1 MTLFVF
7 LAWVRARAA
16 VVTLGSLAAALLGL
30 LAPAEAAAQDTP
42 AGLRG
47 EAFEAAQWAVR
58 SEAAEAMSKV
68 AARFARGG
76 AAVSALAA
84 LREQQLTRRQTLE
97 RAATQLA
104 RGSGAE
110 NQAAQAANLR
120 AYQDV
125 ERDLARIDAKI
136 EDQFPAYAE
145 LTNPSAL
152 SIEQTQALL
161 QPDEVLVLF
170 LVNPEATYIWAV
182 SRDKVAWTRAED
194 LGEKPLTEAV
204 IRLRRGLTAAAGP
217 NGLPLPAP
225 FDVALAYHLYDRLLR
240 PLEPVLKSKTTLI
253 AVPSGPLLSLP
264 IGVLLTG
271 PPTVDG
277 SATNAAP
284 TNAAWLADS
293 YAVAVLPA
301 VSSLRTLRCYLLA
314 PGDRPPSGCPQNDGG
329 PTPRTAGRSLVP
341 LVGFGAPQ
349 LFGLARE
356 DRGGDTPAAS
366 LFVEGLADRN
376 QLLEL
381 GDLPAAR
388 VELTRLG
395 AEFPGSIVRLG
406 ADATETAVKVTYK
419 NALMAARYVIFST
432 HGILGGAEAGA
443 GGARSYAEPGL
454 VLTPPQQPSD
464 LDDGYLSASE
474 IAELRLSADF
484 VVLSACN
491 TAGSDGRPNAEG
503 LSGLARAFLFAGSRS
518 VLVSNWEV
526 SDIATT
532 DLILRTFKG
541 LRDDSSIGR
550 AEALRRAMQELRS
563 EPGFAHPYFWAPF
576 VLVGDPRS

>member
-1 MTLFVF
+1 
-7 LAWVRARAA
+7 
-16 VVTLGSLAAALLGL
+16 
-30 LAPAEAAAQDTP
+30 
-42 AGLRG
+42 
-47 EAFEAAQWAVR
+47 
-58 SEAAEAMSKV
+58 
-68 AARFARGG
+68 
-76 AAVSALAA
+76 
-84 LREQQLTRRQTLE
+84 
-97 RAATQLA
+97 
-104 RGSGAE
+104 
-110 NQAAQAANLR
+110 
-120 AYQDV
+120 
-125 ERDLARIDAKI
+125 
-136 EDQFPAYAE
+136 
-145 LTNPSAL
+145 
-152 SIEQTQALL
+152 
-161 QPDEVLVLF
+161 
-170 LVNPEATYIWAV
+170 
-182 SRDKVAWTRAED
+182 
-194 LGEKPLTEAV
+194 
-204 IRLRRGLTAAAGP
+204 
-217 NGLPLPAP
+217 
-225 FDVALAYHLYDRLLR
+225 
-240 PLEPVLKSKTTLI
+240 
-253 AVPSGPLLSLP
+253 
-264 IGVLLTG
+264 
-271 PPTVDG
+271 
-277 SATNAAP
+277 
-284 TNAAWLADS
+284 
-293 YAVAVLPA
+293 
-301 VSSLRTLRCYLLA
+301 
-314 PGDRPPSGCPQNDGG
+314 
-329 PTPRTAGRSLVP
+329 
-341 LVGFGAPQ
+341 
-349 LFGLARE
+349 
-356 DRGGDTPAAS
+356 
-366 LFVEGLADRN
+366 LADRN